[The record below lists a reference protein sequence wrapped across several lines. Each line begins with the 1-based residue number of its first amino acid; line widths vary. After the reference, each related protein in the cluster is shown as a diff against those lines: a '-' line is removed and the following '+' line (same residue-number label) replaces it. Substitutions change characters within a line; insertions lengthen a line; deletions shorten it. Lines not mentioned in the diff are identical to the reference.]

1 MNHSAVAAV
10 IAAAFIVN
18 VPAVGR
24 EPAELG
30 GEISASG
37 TVMNAPL
44 TIELFDTFR
53 HQLVASTFSN
63 PDGSFQFRHLEQGR
77 YEMQISNRTG
87 LLKREF
93 VDTSGRTPML
103 FIRVDAPVVAVSR
116 PAGASIS
123 VARLQHK
130 APVKAVKFLRAG
142 TVEWLEKAVAIDPEF
157 MEAHN
162 DLGCLYV
169 RSGDTARALQHLQ
182 RAVEIDPAAARAH
195 TNLAIALLAGDK
207 AIRGRS
213 CRSPENRVGRH
224 IGEGRLR
231 ARRHSDT
238 QGQRPPEGRP
248 PIT

>member
-1 MNHSAVAAV
+1 LNHSAVAAV

-44 TIELFDTFR
+44 TIEPFDTFR

-87 LLKREF
+87 LLRREF

-103 FIRVDAPVVAVSR
+103 FIRVDAPVVGVSR

-142 TVEWLEKAVAIDPEF
+142 TVESLEKAVAIDPES

-169 RSGDTARALQHLQ
+169 QSGNTARALQHLQ
-182 RAVEIDPAAARAH
+182 RPGPHQPDDR
-195 TNLAIALLAGDK
+195 LLAGDK
-207 AIRGRS
+207 TIGRRS
-213 CRSPENRVGRH
+213 CRSPGNRVGRH